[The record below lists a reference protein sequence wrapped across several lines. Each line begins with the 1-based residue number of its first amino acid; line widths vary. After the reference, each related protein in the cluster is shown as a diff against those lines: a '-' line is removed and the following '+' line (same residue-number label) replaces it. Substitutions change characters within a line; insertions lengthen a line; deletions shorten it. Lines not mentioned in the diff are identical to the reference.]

1 MLNLTCPHGKQI
13 MIENENGI
21 QVYKHVDTGNYCS
34 HLNTFAINTN
44 EIYRKKMVTCLK
56 VFKPELVKDFLEDFR
71 EANKTLVKKVG
82 YANIKGLMLVVY
94 GLLFN
99 RRSMRGYNNIYRKVI
114 KNGKYKVLF
123 EIFEIFCRC
132 SEARKQFYMNLTAY
146 LKSNKEHKV
155 EYMIYCLMCMEYYL
169 IYCTSLIYCASN
181 NPDMIGIKCCFEEFV
196 EGTYIACLRK
206 SNAGN
211 VQFLKV
217 SKNMP
222 IIETY
227 ILFGEDAFINNIR
240 YANLIF
246 TKNYS
251 FDYFNKRQD
260 EIVWWVWNSKR
271 FVSEL
276 FKNNIGVDWAIMSS
290 IEHNVWKLHFSKI
303 IKQQFM
309 FDNFNELI
317 YDLVDEKYI
326 DRNLTGYYDAQNHY
340 HDMGPIGGVKAAV
353 KQIPSDLNMMKDNKA
368 KDSAKTLAKL
378 AKMISGMNGYNPN
391 TPWGTIGK

>member
-56 VFKPELVKDFLEDFR
+56 EFKPELVKDFLEDFR
-71 EANKTLVKKVG
+71 EANKTLVKEVL
-82 YANIKGLMLVVY
+82 YANIEALMLVIY

-99 RRSMRGYNNIYRKVI
+99 RRSRRCYNNIYRKVI
-114 KNGKYKVLF
+114 KNKKYKVLF

-132 SEARKQFYMNLTAY
+132 SEARKQFYVNLIAY
-146 LKSNKEHKV
+146 LKSNREYKV
-155 EYMIYCLMCMEYYL
+155 EYMIYCLMCIKYY
-169 IYCTSLIYCASN
+169 SIYCASN
-181 NPDMIGIKCCFEEFV
+181 NHDMIGIKCCFEELI
-196 EGTYIACLRK
+196 EGTCIEYLRK
-206 SNAGN
+206 INVGN
-211 VQFLKV
+211 VQFLKI

-222 IIETY
+222 IIEIY
-227 ILFGEDAFINNIR
+227 ILFGEKAFTNNIR

-251 FDYFNKRQD
+251 FNYFDKRQD

-276 FKNNIGVDWAIMSS
+276 FKNNIGIDWLVMSD
-290 IEHNVWKLHFSKI
+290 IERNVWKLHFSKT

-309 FDNFNELI
+309 FDNFNELML
-317 YDLVDEKYI
+317 DLVDEKYI
-326 DRNLTGYYDAQNHY
+326 DKNLTGYYDAQKHY
-340 HDMGPIGGVKAAV
+340 HDMGPIEGVKAAV
-353 KQIPSDLNMMKDNKA
+353 KQISSDLNMMKDNKA

-378 AKMISGMNGYNPN
+378 VKMISGMNGYNPYA
-391 TPWGTIGK
+391 PWGTIGK

>member
-21 QVYKHVDTGNYCS
+21 QVYKHVGTGNYCS

-56 VFKPELVKDFLEDFR
+56 EFKPELVKDFLEDFR
-71 EANKTLVKKVG
+71 EANETLVKKVW
-82 YANIKGLMLVVY
+82 YANIEALMPVIY

-99 RRSMRGYNNIYRKVI
+99 RRSRRGYNNIYRKVI
-114 KNGKYKVLF
+114 KNEKYKVLF

-132 SEARKQFYMNLTAY
+132 SEARKQFYMSLVAY
-146 LKSNKEHKV
+146 LKSNKECKA
-155 EYMIYCLMCMEYYL
+155 EYMIYCLMCIKYY
-169 IYCTSLIYCASN
+169 SIYCASN
-181 NPDMIGIKCCFEEFV
+181 NPDMVGIKCCFEEFIK
-196 EGTYIACLRK
+196 GTCIEYLRK
-206 SNAGN
+206 INTGN
-211 VQFLKV
+211 VQFLKI

-227 ILFGEDAFINNIR
+227 ILFGEEAFVNNIR
-240 YANLIF
+240 YASLIF
-246 TKNYS
+246 TKKYS
-251 FDYFNKRQD
+251 FNYFDKRQD

-276 FKNNIGVDWAIMSS
+276 FKNNIGINWETMSD
-290 IEHNVWKLHFSKI
+290 IEHNVWKLHFCKT

-326 DRNLTGYYDAQNHY
+326 DKNLTGYYDAQKHY
-340 HDMGPIGGVKAAV
+340 YDMGPIEGVKAVV
-353 KQIPSDLNMMKDNKA
+353 KQISSDLSIMKDNNKA

-378 AKMISGMNGYNPN
+378 AKMISGMNGHNPYV
-391 TPWGTIGK
+391 PWGTIGK

>member
-34 HLNTFAINTN
+34 HLNTFAIDTN

-99 RRSMRGYNNIYRKVI
+99 RRSRRGYNNIYRKVI

-146 LKSNKEHKV
+146 LKSNREYKV

-222 IIETY
+222 IIETC

-276 FKNNIGVDWAIMSS
+276 FKNNIGVDWATMSS
-290 IEHNVWKLHFSKI
+290 IEHNVWKLHFSKT

-317 YDLVDEKYI
+317 YDFVDEKYI
-326 DRNLTGYYDAQNHY
+326 DRNLTGYYDAQKHY
-340 HDMGPIGGVKAAV
+340 HDMGPIEGAKAAV
-353 KQIPSDLNMMKDNKA
+353 KQISSDLSMMKDNKA

-391 TPWGTIGK
+391 TPWGIVGK

>member
-34 HLNTFAINTN
+34 HLNTFAIDTN
-44 EIYRKKMVTCLK
+44 EIYRKKIVTCLK
-56 VFKPELVKDFLEDFR
+56 EFKPELVKDFLEDFR

-82 YANIKGLMLVVY
+82 YVNIKGLMLVVY

-99 RRSMRGYNNIYRKVI
+99 RRSRRGYNNIYRKVI

-155 EYMIYCLMCMEYYL
+155 EYMIYCLMCMEYY
-169 IYCTSLIYCASN
+169 SIYCASN
-181 NPDMIGIKCCFEEFV
+181 NPDMIGIKCCFEEHV
-196 EGTYIACLRK
+196 EGTCLEYLIK
-206 SNAGN
+206 INAGN

-227 ILFGEDAFINNIR
+227 ILFGEDAFINNVK

-246 TKNYS
+246 AKNYA
-251 FDYFNKRQD
+251 FDNFDKIQD
-260 EIVWWVWNSKR
+260 EVVWWIWNSKR
-271 FVSEL
+271 FVNEI
-276 FKNNIGVDWAIMSS
+276 FKNNLGIKWSTMRD
-290 IEHNVWKLHFSKI
+290 IEHNVWKLHFNKTI
-303 IKQQFM
+303 EKQFM
-309 FDNFNELI
+309 FNDFN
-317 YDLVDEKYI
+317 DLMFDFIDEKYI
-326 DRNLTGYYDAQNHY
+326 DKNLTGYHDVQGYY
-340 HDMGPIGGVKAAV
+340 HDMGPIEGIKAAV
-353 KQIPSDLNMMKDNKA
+353 KQISSDLSMMKDNKA

-378 AKMISGMNGYNPN
+378 AKMISGMNGYNHN
-391 TPWGTIGK
+391 TPWGIVGK

>member
-1 MLNLTCPHGKQI
+1 MLNLTCPHRKQI

-44 EIYRKKMVTCLK
+44 EIYRKKIVTCLK
-56 VFKPELVKDFLEDFR
+56 EFKPELVKDFLEDFR

-82 YANIKGLMLVVY
+82 YANIKGLMSVVY

-99 RRSMRGYNNIYRKVI
+99 RRSRRGYNNIYRKVI

-146 LKSNKEHKV
+146 LKSNKEYKV
-155 EYMIYCLMCMEYYL
+155 EYMIYCLMCMEYY
-169 IYCTSLIYCASN
+169 SIYCASN

-196 EGTYIACLRK
+196 EGTCIACLRK
-206 SNAGN
+206 SNVGN

-271 FVSEL
+271 FVSEF
-276 FKNNIGVDWAIMSS
+276 FKNNIGVDWATMSS
-290 IEHNVWKLHFSKI
+290 IEHNVWKIHFSKT

-340 HDMGPIGGVKAAV
+340 HDVGPIEGVKAAV
-353 KQIPSDLNMMKDNKA
+353 KQISSDLSMMKDNKA

-391 TPWGTIGK
+391 TLWDIVGK

>member
-34 HLNTFAINTN
+34 HLNTFAIDTN

-82 YANIKGLMLVVY
+82 YANIKELMLVVY

-99 RRSMRGYNNIYRKVI
+99 RRSRRGYNNIYRKVI

-123 EIFEIFCRC
+123 EMFEIFCRC
-132 SEARKQFYMNLTAY
+132 SEARKQFYTNLTVY
-146 LKSNKEHKV
+146 LKSNKEYKA
-155 EYMIYCLMCMEYYL
+155 EYMIYCLMCMEYY
-169 IYCTSLIYCASN
+169 SIYCASN

-196 EGTYIACLRK
+196 ENTLPPY
-206 SNAGN
+206 
-211 VQFLKV
+211 QFLKV

-240 YANLIF
+240 HANLIF

-276 FKNNIGVDWAIMSS
+276 FKNNIGVDWATMSS
-290 IEHNVWKLHFSKI
+290 IVYNVWKLHFSKA

-309 FDNFNELI
+309 FNNFNELI
-317 YDLVDEKYI
+317 HDLVDEKYI

-340 HDMGPIGGVKAAV
+340 HDVGPIEGVKAAV
-353 KQIPSDLNMMKDNKA
+353 KQISSDLSIMKDNKA

-378 AKMISGMNGYNPN
+378 AKMISGMNG
-391 TPWGTIGK
+391 WI

>member
-13 MIENENGI
+13 MVENESGI

-56 VFKPELVKDFLEDFR
+56 EFKPELVKDFLEDFR
-71 EANKTLVKKVG
+71 EANKTLVKKVL
-82 YANIKGLMLVVY
+82 YSNIEVLMSVIC

-99 RRSMRGYNNIYRKVI
+99 RRSRRCYNNIYRKVI
-114 KNGKYKVLF
+114 KNEKYKVLF

-132 SEARKQFYMNLTAY
+132 SEARKQFYMSLIAY
-146 LKSNKEHKV
+146 LKSNKECKV
-155 EYMIYCLMCMEYYL
+155 EYMIYCLMCIKYY
-169 IYCTSLIYCASN
+169 SIYCASN

-196 EGTYIACLRK
+196 KGTCVEYLRK
-206 SNAGN
+206 IDVGN
-211 VQFLKV
+211 VQFLKM

-222 IIETY
+222 IVETY
-227 ILFGEDAFINNIR
+227 ILFGEEAFVNNIR
-240 YANLIF
+240 YVSLIF

-251 FDYFNKRQD
+251 FNYFDKRQD

-276 FKNNIGVDWAIMSS
+276 FKNNIGIDWAVMSDK
-290 IEHNVWKLHFSKI
+290 EHNVWKLHFCKI

-309 FDNFNELI
+309 FDDFNELI
-317 YDLVDEKYI
+317 HDLVDEKYI
-326 DRNLTGYYDAQNHY
+326 DKNLTGYYDAQKHY
-340 HDMGPIGGVKAAV
+340 HDMGPIEGVKAVV
-353 KQIPSDLNMMKDNKA
+353 KQISSDLNMMKDNKA

-378 AKMISGMNGYNPN
+378 AKMISGMNGYNPYV
-391 TPWGTIGK
+391 PWDTIGK